1 MFINKKTVSVCKFE
15 IRTASIR
22 NKLHRQERIS
32 MKKIAIVTGASS
44 GIGKEFALYIDK
56 NFTNI
61 DEIWLIARRKDRLE
75 ELRDVINKSC
85 IIIDEDITDLE
96 FAKRFS
102 EMLKQEKVGVK
113 LLVNCAGYGI
123 MGSVQDMSLDVAV
136 GMVDTNCAA
145 LTSVTKIALPYM
157 IKKSRIINIASSAA
171 FLPQAG
177 FAIYSATKSYVL
189 SLSRALNIELKD
201 REIFVTAVCPGPVDT
216 EFFDIAESEHKRAW
230 FKNLFMANA
239 NDVVEKAMKDSI
251 DKKEI
256 SIYGLPM
263 KMFYVLTK
271 IVPHRI
277 IMKIYSILGKD
288 SWKST

>member
-1 MFINKKTVSVCKFE
+1 
-15 IRTASIR
+15 
-22 NKLHRQERIS
+22 